1 MEVDTKGIKINKYH
15 LYIIPSRKYE
25 KLYWHSHPFI
35 FPITHSTKTMNL
47 VGNEDEGHAELS
59 QRCNKDTDADST
71 QNFTETDETKIN
83 SYSILVIEI
92 HYEEL

>member
-1 MEVDTKGIKINKYH
+1 
-15 LYIIPSRKYE
+15 
-25 KLYWHSHPFI
+25 
-35 FPITHSTKTMNL
+35 MNL